1 MATMTDDL
9 PASDGARHDEE
20 AVNTPR
26 MTGTRVL
33 PPQDITR
40 FSAETPDIAAESYPA
55 DDDDAGPSH
64 SQVDEVEEDEGSAPA
79 TVGDV
84 GGPEAPEEKS
94 PTGEGPADV
103 DERAASSAE
112 GSEEAE
118 PGSAEP
124 EAEESEEVEPEAEES
139 EEVEPEAE
147 ESEEV
152 EPEKAE
158 VEPGAESGSVEAVD
172 EDRDSE
178 PEAVEGGEEAGS
190 CEPEETKS
198 GSAEPEPGDSEETES
213 EAEES
218 EEAEPEE
225 TESGSVEAVDE
236 DRDSE
241 PEAVEGGEEAG
252 SCEPEEPGSE
262 AEDSEETE
270 SGSAEPE
277 PGDSEET
284 ESGSA
289 EPEPGD
295 SEEAESEAEESEEAE
310 PEKTESGSAEPEP
323 GDSEE
328 AESEAEESEE
338 AEPEETESGSVEA
351 VDEDRDS
358 QTAEDDEAAEVPGE
372 GEEEAGASE
381 DRDEAIAPPVDE
393 TLAAMS
399 AATPAEPAAALSAAD
414 AMSAQTPAEP
424 AAALSAADAMSAATP
439 ADAVSPTDDAP
450 GDSEDG
456 EPTAPALAG
465 VLSKIKEALTALVH
479 GHPSRGMLACVIGAG
494 LLVLIW
500 GGAAVA
506 TTQHVFSGTVV
517 SGVDVGGMSPDE
529 ARQTVDDR
537 VATMLAQ
544 PVTLTVGD
552 LTDTLVPADSG
563 VSVDADATVDQLVGP
578 TINPV
583 TIIQRLR
590 GIDVNAV
597 TSVDADELTIAL
609 NSRLDT
615 LAVGTADAVVTLD
628 GTTPVVTPGST
639 GTGLNVAASVMTLS
653 TRWPL
658 GLQTIALTDGVA
670 EPAITDADA
679 RSFVDSVLTPLLCGD
694 LTITA
699 AGTDAERTATGTQL
713 VLTPAQIAALTTID
727 TTDGK
732 LSAVLDSQGLHD
744 AIIASMGRIE
754 TQAVNAGWTIDGSAT
769 GAASARP
776 QFVQPVSGEGIDMD
790 ALTRGLLDAS
800 ASGSTPADRT
810 VALPMT
816 VLEPEI
822 DMPESDW
829 GITEVVG
836 EYSTPFTSQ
845 YGRDQNLIRGAE
857 QMNNQVVMPGQT
869 FSVEEALGPVDYDHG
884 FTDAGV
890 VSNGEHV
897 DALGGGLS
905 QIGTTM
911 FNVGFEAGMDDVEH
925 HPHSYYFDRYPAGR
939 EATIWTGQKDVKF
952 ANSTPYAA
960 LIQSW
965 VSDGEVHAR
974 IWSTHYYDVSIT
986 DSGRYNNRPIQT
998 VTRSGAGCEAY
1009 SGGNPGFDIEVT
1021 RTRKAPDKTVP
1032 DDVLTTTYDADNNI
1046 QCSSGETGA
1055 TGGGTSGAGTG
1066 NRPTGSDQSSPST
1079 PGRSSGA
1086 DGQAPATT
1094 NRQPATSGQQGRGT
1108 GQSTGQAPATT
1119 DRQQPATTEEQQP
1132 AAPSGDQGANSGAN
1146 SGANNS
1152 GANSGT
1158 DSDANAGEGQG
1169 GRRAN

>member
-124 EAEESEEVEPEAEES
+124 EAEESEEVEPE
-139 EEVEPEAE
+139 
-147 ESEEV
+147 
-152 EPEKAE
+152 KAE

-172 EDRDSE
+172 GDRDSE
-178 PEAVEGGEEAGS
+178 SEAVEGGEEAGS
-190 CEPEETKS
+190 CEPEE
-198 GSAEPEPGDSEETES
+198 
-213 EAEES
+213 
-218 EEAEPEE
+218 
-225 TESGSVEAVDE
+225 
-236 DRDSE
+236 
-241 PEAVEGGEEAG
+241 
-252 SCEPEEPGSE
+252 
-262 AEDSEETE
+262 
-270 SGSAEPE
+270 
-277 PGDSEET
+277 
-284 ESGSA
+284 
-289 EPEPGD
+289 
-295 SEEAESEAEESEEAE
+295 
-310 PEKTESGSAEPEP
+310 TESGSAEPEP

-1046 QCSSGETGA
+1046 QCSSGETGT

>member
-94 PTGEGPADV
+94 PTGEGSADV

-124 EAEESEEVEPEAEES
+124 EAEESEET
-139 EEVEPEAE
+139 EPEAE

-158 VEPGAESGSVEAVD
+158 VEPGA
-172 EDRDSE
+172 
-178 PEAVEGGEEAGS
+178 
-190 CEPEETKS
+190 
-198 GSAEPEPGDSEETES
+198 
-213 EAEES
+213 
-218 EEAEPEE
+218 
-225 TESGSVEAVDE
+225 
-236 DRDSE
+236 
-241 PEAVEGGEEAG
+241 
-252 SCEPEEPGSE
+252 
-262 AEDSEETE
+262 
-270 SGSAEPE
+270 
-277 PGDSEET
+277 
-284 ESGSA
+284 
-289 EPEPGD
+289 
-295 SEEAESEAEESEEAE
+295 
-310 PEKTESGSAEPEP
+310 
-323 GDSEE
+323 
-328 AESEAEESEE
+328 
-338 AEPEETESGSVEA
+338 ESGSVEA

-1119 DRQQPATTEEQQP
+1119 DRQQPA
-1132 AAPSGDQGANSGAN
+1132 APSGDQGANSGAN

>member
-40 FSAETPDIAAESYPA
+40 FSAETPDIAAESYSA

-124 EAEESEEVEPEAEES
+124 EAEESEEVEPE
-139 EEVEPEAE
+139 
-147 ESEEV
+147 
-152 EPEKAE
+152 KAE

-172 EDRDSE
+172 GDRDSE
-178 PEAVEGGEEAGS
+178 SEAVEGGEEAGS
-190 CEPEETKS
+190 CEPEET
-198 GSAEPEPGDSEETES
+198 E
-213 EAEES
+213 
-218 EEAEPEE
+218 
-225 TESGSVEAVDE
+225 
-236 DRDSE
+236 
-241 PEAVEGGEEAG
+241 
-252 SCEPEEPGSE
+252 
-262 AEDSEETE
+262 
-270 SGSAEPE
+270 
-277 PGDSEET
+277 SEET

-295 SEEAESEAEESEEAE
+295 SEEAESEAEESEEVE
-310 PEKTESGSAEPEP
+310 LEK
-323 GDSEE
+323 

-393 TLAAMS
+393 TLA
-399 AATPAEPAAALSAAD
+399 

>member
-139 EEVEPEAE
+139 EEVEPE
-147 ESEEV
+147 
-152 EPEKAE
+152 KAE
-158 VEPGAESGSVEAVD
+158 VEPGA
-172 EDRDSE
+172 
-178 PEAVEGGEEAGS
+178 
-190 CEPEETKS
+190 
-198 GSAEPEPGDSEETES
+198 
-213 EAEES
+213 
-218 EEAEPEE
+218 
-225 TESGSVEAVDE
+225 ESGSVEAVDE

-277 PGDSEET
+277 PGDSEE
-284 ESGSA
+284 
-289 EPEPGD
+289 
-295 SEEAESEAEESEEAE
+295 AESEAEESEEVELEKAE
-310 PEKTESGSAEPEP
+310 VEPGAESGSVEPEP

-328 AESEAEESEE
+328 T
-338 AEPEETESGSVEA
+338 EPEETESGSVEA

-358 QTAEDDEAAEVPGE
+358 QTAEDDEAAEVPGG

>member
-40 FSAETPDIAAESYPA
+40 FSAETPDIAAESYSA

-64 SQVDEVEEDEGSAPA
+64 SQVDEVEEDEGSAPV

-84 GGPEAPEEKS
+84 EGPEAPEEKS

-118 PGSAEP
+118 PGST
-124 EAEESEEVEPEAEES
+124 
-139 EEVEPEAE
+139 EPEAE

-172 EDRDSE
+172 GDRDSE
-178 PEAVEGGEEAGS
+178 SEAVEGGEEAGS
-190 CEPEETKS
+190 CEPEETESEETES
-198 GSAEPEPGDSEETES
+198 GSAEPEPGDSEEAES

-218 EEAEPEE
+218 EEVELEKAEVEPGAESGSVEPEPGDSEETEPEE

-270 SGSAEPE
+270 S
-277 PGDSEET
+277 
-284 ESGSA
+284 
-289 EPEPGD
+289 
-295 SEEAESEAEESEEAE
+295 EAEESEEVELEKAE
-310 PEKTESGSAEPEP
+310 VEPGAESGSVEPEP
-323 GDSEE
+323 GG
-328 AESEAEESEE
+328 SEE

>member
-40 FSAETPDIAAESYPA
+40 FSAETPDIAAESYSA

-124 EAEESEEVEPEAEES
+124 EAEESEEVEPE
-139 EEVEPEAE
+139 
-147 ESEEV
+147 
-152 EPEKAE
+152 KAE

-172 EDRDSE
+172 GDRDSE
-178 PEAVEGGEEAGS
+178 SEAVEGGEEAGS
-190 CEPEETKS
+190 CEPEET
-198 GSAEPEPGDSEETES
+198 E
-213 EAEES
+213 
-218 EEAEPEE
+218 
-225 TESGSVEAVDE
+225 
-236 DRDSE
+236 
-241 PEAVEGGEEAG
+241 
-252 SCEPEEPGSE
+252 
-262 AEDSEETE
+262 SEETE

-277 PGDSEET
+277 PGDSEEAESEAEESEEAEPEKT

-399 AATPAEPAAALSAAD
+399 AA
-414 AMSAQTPAEP
+414 TPAEP

-1119 DRQQPATTEEQQP
+1119 DRQQPA
-1132 AAPSGDQGANSGAN
+1132 APSGDQGANSGAN

>member
-40 FSAETPDIAAESYPA
+40 FSAETPDIAAESYSA

-64 SQVDEVEEDEGSAPA
+64 SQVDEVEEDEGSAPV

-84 GGPEAPEEKS
+84 EGPEAPEEKS

-124 EAEESEEVEPEAEES
+124 EAEESEEVEPE
-139 EEVEPEAE
+139 
-147 ESEEV
+147 
-152 EPEKAE
+152 KAE
-158 VEPGAESGSVEAVD
+158 VEPGAESGSVEP
-172 EDRDSE
+172 EPGGSEETEPEPGDSE
-178 PEAVEGGEEAGS
+178 ET
-190 CEPEETKS
+190 EPEEPGSEAEDSEETES

-225 TESGSVEAVDE
+225 TESGS
-236 DRDSE
+236 
-241 PEAVEGGEEAG
+241 
-252 SCEPEEPGSE
+252 
-262 AEDSEETE
+262 
-270 SGSAEPE
+270 
-277 PGDSEET
+277 
-284 ESGSA
+284 A

-295 SEEAESEAEESEEAE
+295 SEEAESEAEESEEVELEKAE
-310 PEKTESGSAEPEP
+310 VEPGAESGSVEPEP
-323 GDSEE
+323 GD
-328 AESEAEESEE
+328 SEE

>member
-40 FSAETPDIAAESYPA
+40 FSAETPDIAAESYSA

-118 PGSAEP
+118 PGST
-124 EAEESEEVEPEAEES
+124 
-139 EEVEPEAE
+139 EPEAE

-172 EDRDSE
+172 GDRDSE
-178 PEAVEGGEEAGS
+178 SEAVEGGEEAGS
-190 CEPEETKS
+190 CEPEET
-198 GSAEPEPGDSEETES
+198 E
-213 EAEES
+213 
-218 EEAEPEE
+218 
-225 TESGSVEAVDE
+225 
-236 DRDSE
+236 
-241 PEAVEGGEEAG
+241 
-252 SCEPEEPGSE
+252 
-262 AEDSEETE
+262 SEETE

-295 SEEAESEAEESEEAE
+295 SEEAESEAEESEEVELEKAE
-310 PEKTESGSAEPEP
+310 VEP
-323 GDSEE
+323 G
-328 AESEAEESEE
+328 A
-338 AEPEETESGSVEA
+338 ESGSVEA

-727 TTDGK
+727 ATDGK

>member
-40 FSAETPDIAAESYPA
+40 FSAETPDIAAESYSA

-64 SQVDEVEEDEGSAPA
+64 SQVDEVEEDEGSAPV

-84 GGPEAPEEKS
+84 EGPEAPEEKS

-124 EAEESEEVEPEAEES
+124 EAEESEEVEPE
-139 EEVEPEAE
+139 
-147 ESEEV
+147 
-152 EPEKAE
+152 KAE
-158 VEPGAESGSVEAVD
+158 VEPGAESGSVEP
-172 EDRDSE
+172 E
-178 PEAVEGGEEAGS
+178 PGGS
-190 CEPEETKS
+190 EET
-198 GSAEPEPGDSEETES
+198 EPEPGDSEET
-213 EAEES
+213 
-218 EEAEPEE
+218 EPEE

-252 SCEPEEPGSE
+252 SCEPEEPGSK

-270 SGSAEPE
+270 S
-277 PGDSEET
+277 
-284 ESGSA
+284 
-289 EPEPGD
+289 
-295 SEEAESEAEESEEAE
+295 EAEESEEVELEKAE
-310 PEKTESGSAEPEP
+310 VEPGAESGSVEPEP
-323 GDSEE
+323 GG
-328 AESEAEESEE
+328 SEE

>member
-139 EEVEPEAE
+139 EEVEPE
-147 ESEEV
+147 
-152 EPEKAE
+152 KAE

-225 TESGSVEAVDE
+225 TESGS
-236 DRDSE
+236 
-241 PEAVEGGEEAG
+241 
-252 SCEPEEPGSE
+252 
-262 AEDSEETE
+262 
-270 SGSAEPE
+270 AEPE

-284 ESGSA
+284 
-289 EPEPGD
+289 
-295 SEEAESEAEESEEAE
+295 
-310 PEKTESGSAEPEP
+310 
-323 GDSEE
+323 
-328 AESEAEESEE
+328 
-338 AEPEETESGSVEA
+338 EPEETESGSVEA

>member
-40 FSAETPDIAAESYPA
+40 FSAETPDIAAESYSA

-124 EAEESEEVEPEAEES
+124 EAEESEEVEPE
-139 EEVEPEAE
+139 
-147 ESEEV
+147 
-152 EPEKAE
+152 KAE

-172 EDRDSE
+172 GDRDSE
-178 PEAVEGGEEAGS
+178 SEAVEGGEEAGS
-190 CEPEETKS
+190 CEPEET
-198 GSAEPEPGDSEETES
+198 
-213 EAEES
+213 ES
-218 EEAEPEE
+218 EE
-225 TESGSVEAVDE
+225 
-236 DRDSE
+236 
-241 PEAVEGGEEAG
+241 
-252 SCEPEEPGSE
+252 
-262 AEDSEETE
+262 
-270 SGSAEPE
+270 
-277 PGDSEET
+277 
-284 ESGSA
+284 
-289 EPEPGD
+289 
-295 SEEAESEAEESEEAE
+295 
-310 PEKTESGSAEPEP
+310 TESGSAEPEP

-439 ADAVSPTDDAP
+439 ADAMSPTDDAP

>member
-40 FSAETPDIAAESYPA
+40 FSAETPDIAAESYSA

-124 EAEESEEVEPEAEES
+124 EAEESEEVEPE
-139 EEVEPEAE
+139 
-147 ESEEV
+147 
-152 EPEKAE
+152 KAE

-172 EDRDSE
+172 GDRDSE
-178 PEAVEGGEEAGS
+178 SEAVEGGEEAGS
-190 CEPEETKS
+190 CEPEET
-198 GSAEPEPGDSEETES
+198 E
-213 EAEES
+213 
-218 EEAEPEE
+218 
-225 TESGSVEAVDE
+225 
-236 DRDSE
+236 
-241 PEAVEGGEEAG
+241 
-252 SCEPEEPGSE
+252 
-262 AEDSEETE
+262 
-270 SGSAEPE
+270 
-277 PGDSEET
+277 SEET

>member
-40 FSAETPDIAAESYPA
+40 FSAETPDIAAESYSA

-118 PGSAEP
+118 PGST
-124 EAEESEEVEPEAEES
+124 
-139 EEVEPEAE
+139 EPEAE

-172 EDRDSE
+172 GDRDSE
-178 PEAVEGGEEAGS
+178 SEAVEGGEEAGS
-190 CEPEETKS
+190 CEPEET
-198 GSAEPEPGDSEETES
+198 ES
-213 EAEES
+213 
-218 EEAEPEE
+218 
-225 TESGSVEAVDE
+225 
-236 DRDSE
+236 
-241 PEAVEGGEEAG
+241 
-252 SCEPEEPGSE
+252 
-262 AEDSEETE
+262 
-270 SGSAEPE
+270 
-277 PGDSEET
+277 
-284 ESGSA
+284 
-289 EPEPGD
+289 
-295 SEEAESEAEESEEAE
+295 
-310 PEKTESGSAEPEP
+310 
-323 GDSEE
+323 
-328 AESEAEESEE
+328 
-338 AEPEETESGSVEA
+338 EETESGSVEA

-399 AATPAEPAAALSAAD
+399 AA
-414 AMSAQTPAEP
+414 TPAEP

>member
-40 FSAETPDIAAESYPA
+40 FSAETPDIAAESYSA

-118 PGSAEP
+118 PGST
-124 EAEESEEVEPEAEES
+124 
-139 EEVEPEAE
+139 EPEAE

-172 EDRDSE
+172 GDRDSE
-178 PEAVEGGEEAGS
+178 SEAVEGGEEAGS
-190 CEPEETKS
+190 CEPEET
-198 GSAEPEPGDSEETES
+198 
-213 EAEES
+213 ES
-218 EEAEPEE
+218 EE
-225 TESGSVEAVDE
+225 
-236 DRDSE
+236 
-241 PEAVEGGEEAG
+241 
-252 SCEPEEPGSE
+252 
-262 AEDSEETE
+262 
-270 SGSAEPE
+270 
-277 PGDSEET
+277 
-284 ESGSA
+284 
-289 EPEPGD
+289 
-295 SEEAESEAEESEEAE
+295 
-310 PEKTESGSAEPEP
+310 TESGSAEPEP

-399 AATPAEPAAALSAAD
+399 AA
-414 AMSAQTPAEP
+414 TPAEP

>member
-118 PGSAEP
+118 PGST
-124 EAEESEEVEPEAEES
+124 
-139 EEVEPEAE
+139 EPEAE

-172 EDRDSE
+172 GDRDSE
-178 PEAVEGGEEAGS
+178 SEAVEGGEEAGS
-190 CEPEETKS
+190 CEPEET
-198 GSAEPEPGDSEETES
+198 
-213 EAEES
+213 ES
-218 EEAEPEE
+218 EE
-225 TESGSVEAVDE
+225 
-236 DRDSE
+236 
-241 PEAVEGGEEAG
+241 
-252 SCEPEEPGSE
+252 
-262 AEDSEETE
+262 
-270 SGSAEPE
+270 
-277 PGDSEET
+277 
-284 ESGSA
+284 
-289 EPEPGD
+289 
-295 SEEAESEAEESEEAE
+295 
-310 PEKTESGSAEPEP
+310 TESGSAEPEP

-338 AEPEETESGSVEA
+338 AEPEETESGSAEA

-399 AATPAEPAAALSAAD
+399 AA
-414 AMSAQTPAEP
+414 TPAEP

>member
-40 FSAETPDIAAESYPA
+40 FSAETPDIAAESYSA

-124 EAEESEEVEPEAEES
+124 EAEESEEVEPE
-139 EEVEPEAE
+139 
-147 ESEEV
+147 
-152 EPEKAE
+152 KAE
-158 VEPGAESGSVEAVD
+158 VEPGAESGSVEP
-172 EDRDSE
+172 EPGDSE
-178 PEAVEGGEEAGS
+178 
-190 CEPEETKS
+190 ET
-198 GSAEPEPGDSEETES
+198 EPEPGDSEETEP
-213 EAEES
+213 EPGDS

-262 AEDSEETE
+262 AEESEETE
-270 SGSAEPE
+270 P
-277 PGDSEET
+277 
-284 ESGSA
+284 
-289 EPEPGD
+289 
-295 SEEAESEAEESEEAE
+295 EAEESEEVQ
-310 PEKTESGSAEPEP
+310 PEKAEVEP
-323 GDSEE
+323 G
-328 AESEAEESEE
+328 A
-338 AEPEETESGSVEA
+338 ESGSVEA

-414 AMSAQTPAEP
+414 AMSA
-424 AAALSAADAMSAATP
+424 ATP
-439 ADAVSPTDDAP
+439 ADAMSPTDDAP

>member
-124 EAEESEEVEPEAEES
+124 EAEESEEVEL
-139 EEVEPEAE
+139 
-147 ESEEV
+147 
-152 EPEKAE
+152 EKAE
-158 VEPGAESGSVEAVD
+158 VEPGAESGSVE
-172 EDRDSE
+172 
-178 PEAVEGGEEAGS
+178 
-190 CEPEETKS
+190 
-198 GSAEPEPGDSEETES
+198 PEPGDSEET
-213 EAEES
+213 
-218 EEAEPEE
+218 
-225 TESGSVEAVDE
+225 
-236 DRDSE
+236 
-241 PEAVEGGEEAG
+241 
-252 SCEPEEPGSE
+252 
-262 AEDSEETE
+262 
-270 SGSAEPE
+270 
-277 PGDSEET
+277 
-284 ESGSA
+284 
-289 EPEPGD
+289 
-295 SEEAESEAEESEEAE
+295 
-310 PEKTESGSAEPEP
+310 
-323 GDSEE
+323 
-328 AESEAEESEE
+328 
-338 AEPEETESGSVEA
+338 EPEETESGSVEA

-399 AATPAEPAAALSAAD
+399 AA
-414 AMSAQTPAEP
+414 TPAEP

-679 RSFVDSVLTPLLCGD
+679 RSFVDSVLTPLLCDD

>member
-124 EAEESEEVEPEAEES
+124 EAEESEET
-139 EEVEPEAE
+139 EPEAE

-158 VEPGAESGSVEAVD
+158 VEPGA
-172 EDRDSE
+172 
-178 PEAVEGGEEAGS
+178 
-190 CEPEETKS
+190 
-198 GSAEPEPGDSEETES
+198 
-213 EAEES
+213 
-218 EEAEPEE
+218 
-225 TESGSVEAVDE
+225 ESGSVEAVDE

-284 ESGSA
+284 ES
-289 EPEPGD
+289 
-295 SEEAESEAEESEEAE
+295 EAEESEEAE
-310 PEKTESGSAEPEP
+310 PEETESGSAEPEP

-338 AEPEETESGSVEA
+338 VEPEKAEVEPGAESGSVEA

>member
-40 FSAETPDIAAESYPA
+40 FSAETPDIAAESYSA

-124 EAEESEEVEPEAEES
+124 EAEESEEVEPE
-139 EEVEPEAE
+139 
-147 ESEEV
+147 
-152 EPEKAE
+152 KAE

-172 EDRDSE
+172 GDRDSE
-178 PEAVEGGEEAGS
+178 SEAVEGGEEAGS
-190 CEPEETKS
+190 CEPEE
-198 GSAEPEPGDSEETES
+198 AE
-213 EAEES
+213 
-218 EEAEPEE
+218 
-225 TESGSVEAVDE
+225 
-236 DRDSE
+236 
-241 PEAVEGGEEAG
+241 
-252 SCEPEEPGSE
+252 
-262 AEDSEETE
+262 
-270 SGSAEPE
+270 
-277 PGDSEET
+277 SEET

-310 PEKTESGSAEPEP
+310 PEETESGSAEPEP

>member
-94 PTGEGPADV
+94 PTGEGSADV

-124 EAEESEEVEPEAEES
+124 EAEESEET
-139 EEVEPEAE
+139 EPEAE

-158 VEPGAESGSVEAVD
+158 VEPGAESGSVEP
-172 EDRDSE
+172 EPGDSE
-178 PEAVEGGEEAGS
+178 ET
-190 CEPEETKS
+190 EPEPGDSEE
-198 GSAEPEPGDSEETES
+198 AEPEPGDSEE
-213 EAEES
+213 AEPEPGDS

-277 PGDSEET
+277 PGDSEE
-284 ESGSA
+284 
-289 EPEPGD
+289 
-295 SEEAESEAEESEEAE
+295 AESEAEESEETE
-310 PEKTESGSAEPEP
+310 P
-323 GDSEE
+323 
-328 AESEAEESEE
+328 EAEESEE
-338 AEPEETESGSVEA
+338 VEPEKAEVEPGAESGSVEA

-1046 QCSSGETGA
+1046 QCSSGETGT

-1152 GANSGT
+1152 SANSGT

>member
-124 EAEESEEVEPEAEES
+124 EAEESEEVEPE
-139 EEVEPEAE
+139 
-147 ESEEV
+147 
-152 EPEKAE
+152 KAE

-172 EDRDSE
+172 GDRDSE
-178 PEAVEGGEEAGS
+178 SEAVEGGEEAGS
-190 CEPEETKS
+190 CEPEET
-198 GSAEPEPGDSEETES
+198 
-213 EAEES
+213 ES
-218 EEAEPEE
+218 EE
-225 TESGSVEAVDE
+225 
-236 DRDSE
+236 
-241 PEAVEGGEEAG
+241 
-252 SCEPEEPGSE
+252 
-262 AEDSEETE
+262 
-270 SGSAEPE
+270 
-277 PGDSEET
+277 
-284 ESGSA
+284 
-289 EPEPGD
+289 
-295 SEEAESEAEESEEAE
+295 
-310 PEKTESGSAEPEP
+310 TESGSAEPEP

-699 AGTDAERTATGTQL
+699 AGTDAEWTATGTQL

>member
-40 FSAETPDIAAESYPA
+40 FSAETPDIAAESYSA

-64 SQVDEVEEDEGSAPA
+64 SQVDEVEEDEGSAPV

-84 GGPEAPEEKS
+84 EGPEAPEEKS

-124 EAEESEEVEPEAEES
+124 EAEESEEVEPE
-139 EEVEPEAE
+139 
-147 ESEEV
+147 
-152 EPEKAE
+152 KAE
-158 VEPGAESGSVEAVD
+158 VEPGAESGSVEP
-172 EDRDSE
+172 E
-178 PEAVEGGEEAGS
+178 PGGS
-190 CEPEETKS
+190 EET
-198 GSAEPEPGDSEETES
+198 EPEPGDSEET
-213 EAEES
+213 
-218 EEAEPEE
+218 EPEE

-270 SGSAEPE
+270 S
-277 PGDSEET
+277 
-284 ESGSA
+284 
-289 EPEPGD
+289 
-295 SEEAESEAEESEEAE
+295 EAEESEEVELEKAE
-310 PEKTESGSAEPEP
+310 VEPGAESGSVEPEP
-323 GDSEE
+323 GG
-328 AESEAEESEE
+328 SEE

-1158 DSDANAGEGQG
+1158 DSDANAGEGA
-1169 GRRAN
+1169 RRP

>member
-64 SQVDEVEEDEGSAPA
+64 SQVDEVEEDEGSAPV

-84 GGPEAPEEKS
+84 EGPEAPEEKS

-124 EAEESEEVEPEAEES
+124 EAEESEEVEPE
-139 EEVEPEAE
+139 
-147 ESEEV
+147 
-152 EPEKAE
+152 KAE
-158 VEPGAESGSVEAVD
+158 VEPGAESGSVEP
-172 EDRDSE
+172 E
-178 PEAVEGGEEAGS
+178 PGGS
-190 CEPEETKS
+190 EET
-198 GSAEPEPGDSEETES
+198 EPEPGDSEET
-213 EAEES
+213 
-218 EEAEPEE
+218 EPEE

-270 SGSAEPE
+270 S
-277 PGDSEET
+277 
-284 ESGSA
+284 
-289 EPEPGD
+289 
-295 SEEAESEAEESEEAE
+295 EAEESEEVELEKAE
-310 PEKTESGSAEPEP
+310 VEPGAESGSVEPEP
-323 GDSEE
+323 GG
-328 AESEAEESEE
+328 SEE

-1158 DSDANAGEGQG
+1158 DSDANAGEGA
-1169 GRRAN
+1169 RRP

>member
-94 PTGEGPADV
+94 PTGEGSADV

-124 EAEESEEVEPEAEES
+124 EAEESEET
-139 EEVEPEAE
+139 EPEAE

-158 VEPGAESGSVEAVD
+158 VEPGAESGSVEP
-172 EDRDSE
+172 EPGDSE
-178 PEAVEGGEEAGS
+178 
-190 CEPEETKS
+190 ET
-198 GSAEPEPGDSEETES
+198 EPEPGDSEETEPEPGDS
-213 EAEES
+213 EEAEPEPGDSEEAEPEPGDS

-277 PGDSEET
+277 PGDSEE
-284 ESGSA
+284 
-289 EPEPGD
+289 
-295 SEEAESEAEESEEAE
+295 AESEAEESEETE
-310 PEKTESGSAEPEP
+310 P
-323 GDSEE
+323 
-328 AESEAEESEE
+328 EAEESEE
-338 AEPEETESGSVEA
+338 VEPEKAEVEPGAESGSVEA

-1046 QCSSGETGA
+1046 QCSSGETGT

-1152 GANSGT
+1152 SANSGT

>member
-40 FSAETPDIAAESYPA
+40 FSAETPDIAAESYSA

-124 EAEESEEVEPEAEES
+124 EAEESEEVEPE
-139 EEVEPEAE
+139 
-147 ESEEV
+147 
-152 EPEKAE
+152 KAE

-190 CEPEETKS
+190 CEPEET
-198 GSAEPEPGDSEETES
+198 E
-213 EAEES
+213 
-218 EEAEPEE
+218 
-225 TESGSVEAVDE
+225 
-236 DRDSE
+236 
-241 PEAVEGGEEAG
+241 
-252 SCEPEEPGSE
+252 
-262 AEDSEETE
+262 
-270 SGSAEPE
+270 
-277 PGDSEET
+277 SEET

-727 TTDGK
+727 ATDGK

>member
-40 FSAETPDIAAESYPA
+40 FSAETPDIAVESYPA

-64 SQVDEVEEDEGSAPA
+64 SQVDEVEEDEGSAPV

-84 GGPEAPEEKS
+84 EGPEAPEEKS

-124 EAEESEEVEPEAEES
+124 EAEESEEVEPE
-139 EEVEPEAE
+139 
-147 ESEEV
+147 
-152 EPEKAE
+152 KAE

-172 EDRDSE
+172 GDRDSE

-218 EEAEPEE
+218 EETEPEE

-262 AEDSEETE
+262 AGDSEETE

-277 PGDSEET
+277 PGDSEETESEAEESEEAEPEET

-295 SEEAESEAEESEEAE
+295 SEEAESEAEESEEVELEKAE
-310 PEKTESGSAEPEP
+310 VEPGAESGSVEPEP
-323 GDSEE
+323 GD
-328 AESEAEESEE
+328 SEE

-399 AATPAEPAAALSAAD
+399 AA
-414 AMSAQTPAEP
+414 TPAEP

-1055 TGGGTSGAGTG
+1055 TGAGTSGAGTG

>member
-64 SQVDEVEEDEGSAPA
+64 SQVDEVEEDEGSAPV

-84 GGPEAPEEKS
+84 EGPEAPEEKS

-124 EAEESEEVEPEAEES
+124 EAEESEE
-139 EEVEPEAE
+139 
-147 ESEEV
+147 
-152 EPEKAE
+152 
-158 VEPGAESGSVEAVD
+158 
-172 EDRDSE
+172 
-178 PEAVEGGEEAGS
+178 
-190 CEPEETKS
+190 
-198 GSAEPEPGDSEETES
+198 TES

-218 EEAEPEE
+218 EETEPEE

-270 SGSAEPE
+270 SGSV
-277 PGDSEET
+277 
-284 ESGSA
+284 

-295 SEEAESEAEESEEAE
+295 SEEAESEAEESEEVE
-310 PEKTESGSAEPEP
+310 PEETESGSVEPEP

-338 AEPEETESGSVEA
+338 VEPEETESGSVEPEPGDSEEAEPEETESGWVEA

-800 ASGSTPADRT
+800 ASGSTPADRA

>member
-139 EEVEPEAE
+139 EEVEPE
-147 ESEEV
+147 
-152 EPEKAE
+152 KAE

-225 TESGSVEAVDE
+225 TESGS
-236 DRDSE
+236 
-241 PEAVEGGEEAG
+241 
-252 SCEPEEPGSE
+252 
-262 AEDSEETE
+262 
-270 SGSAEPE
+270 
-277 PGDSEET
+277 
-284 ESGSA
+284 A

-295 SEEAESEAEESEEAE
+295 SEEAESEAEESEEVELEKAE
-310 PEKTESGSAEPEP
+310 VEPGAESGSVEPEP

-328 AESEAEESEE
+328 T
-338 AEPEETESGSVEA
+338 EPEETESGSVEA

-358 QTAEDDEAAEVPGE
+358 QTAEDDEAAEVPGG

-399 AATPAEPAAALSAAD
+399 AA
-414 AMSAQTPAEP
+414 TPAEP

>member
-40 FSAETPDIAAESYPA
+40 FSAETPDIAAESYSA

-118 PGSAEP
+118 PGST
-124 EAEESEEVEPEAEES
+124 
-139 EEVEPEAE
+139 EPEAE

-172 EDRDSE
+172 GDRDSE
-178 PEAVEGGEEAGS
+178 SEAVEGGEEAGS
-190 CEPEETKS
+190 CEPEET
-198 GSAEPEPGDSEETES
+198 
-213 EAEES
+213 ES
-218 EEAEPEE
+218 EE
-225 TESGSVEAVDE
+225 
-236 DRDSE
+236 
-241 PEAVEGGEEAG
+241 
-252 SCEPEEPGSE
+252 
-262 AEDSEETE
+262 
-270 SGSAEPE
+270 
-277 PGDSEET
+277 
-284 ESGSA
+284 
-289 EPEPGD
+289 
-295 SEEAESEAEESEEAE
+295 
-310 PEKTESGSAEPEP
+310 TESGSAEPEP

>member
-118 PGSAEP
+118 PGST
-124 EAEESEEVEPEAEES
+124 
-139 EEVEPEAE
+139 EPEAE

-172 EDRDSE
+172 GDRDSE
-178 PEAVEGGEEAGS
+178 SEAVEGGEEAGS
-190 CEPEETKS
+190 CEPEET
-198 GSAEPEPGDSEETES
+198 
-213 EAEES
+213 ES
-218 EEAEPEE
+218 EE
-225 TESGSVEAVDE
+225 
-236 DRDSE
+236 
-241 PEAVEGGEEAG
+241 
-252 SCEPEEPGSE
+252 
-262 AEDSEETE
+262 
-270 SGSAEPE
+270 
-277 PGDSEET
+277 
-284 ESGSA
+284 
-289 EPEPGD
+289 
-295 SEEAESEAEESEEAE
+295 
-310 PEKTESGSAEPEP
+310 TESGSAEPEP

>member
-190 CEPEETKS
+190 CEPEE
-198 GSAEPEPGDSEETES
+198 
-213 EAEES
+213 
-218 EEAEPEE
+218 
-225 TESGSVEAVDE
+225 
-236 DRDSE
+236 
-241 PEAVEGGEEAG
+241 
-252 SCEPEEPGSE
+252 PGSE

-295 SEEAESEAEESEEAE
+295 SEEAESEAEESEEVELEKAE
-310 PEKTESGSAEPEP
+310 VEPGAESGSVEPEP

-328 AESEAEESEE
+328 T
-338 AEPEETESGSVEA
+338 EPEETESGSVEA

-399 AATPAEPAAALSAAD
+399 AA
-414 AMSAQTPAEP
+414 TPAEP

>member
-40 FSAETPDIAAESYPA
+40 FSAETPDIAAESYSA

-124 EAEESEEVEPEAEES
+124 EAEESEEVEPE
-139 EEVEPEAE
+139 
-147 ESEEV
+147 
-152 EPEKAE
+152 KAE

-172 EDRDSE
+172 GDRDSE
-178 PEAVEGGEEAGS
+178 SEAVEGGEEAGS
-190 CEPEETKS
+190 CEPEET
-198 GSAEPEPGDSEETES
+198 E
-213 EAEES
+213 
-218 EEAEPEE
+218 
-225 TESGSVEAVDE
+225 
-236 DRDSE
+236 
-241 PEAVEGGEEAG
+241 
-252 SCEPEEPGSE
+252 
-262 AEDSEETE
+262 
-270 SGSAEPE
+270 
-277 PGDSEET
+277 SEET

-399 AATPAEPAAALSAAD
+399 AA
-414 AMSAQTPAEP
+414 TPAEP

-590 GIDVNAV
+590 GINVNAV

>member
-40 FSAETPDIAAESYPA
+40 FSAETPDIAVESYPA

-64 SQVDEVEEDEGSAPA
+64 SQVDEVEEDEGSAPV

-84 GGPEAPEEKS
+84 EGPEAPEEKS

-124 EAEESEEVEPEAEES
+124 EAEESEEVEPE
-139 EEVEPEAE
+139 
-147 ESEEV
+147 
-152 EPEKAE
+152 KAE
-158 VEPGAESGSVEAVD
+158 VEPGAESGSVE
-172 EDRDSE
+172 
-178 PEAVEGGEEAGS
+178 
-190 CEPEETKS
+190 
-198 GSAEPEPGDSEETES
+198 PEPGDSEET
-213 EAEES
+213 
-218 EEAEPEE
+218 
-225 TESGSVEAVDE
+225 
-236 DRDSE
+236 
-241 PEAVEGGEEAG
+241 
-252 SCEPEEPGSE
+252 
-262 AEDSEETE
+262 
-270 SGSAEPE
+270 
-277 PGDSEET
+277 
-284 ESGSA
+284 
-289 EPEPGD
+289 
-295 SEEAESEAEESEEAE
+295 
-310 PEKTESGSAEPEP
+310 
-323 GDSEE
+323 
-328 AESEAEESEE
+328 
-338 AEPEETESGSVEA
+338 EPEETESGSVEA

-399 AATPAEPAAALSAAD
+399 AA
-414 AMSAQTPAEP
+414 TPAEP

>member
-1 MATMTDDL
+1 MATMPDDL

-94 PTGEGPADV
+94 PTGEGSADV

-139 EEVEPEAE
+139 EE
-147 ESEEV
+147 
-152 EPEKAE
+152 
-158 VEPGAESGSVEAVD
+158 
-172 EDRDSE
+172 
-178 PEAVEGGEEAGS
+178 
-190 CEPEETKS
+190 T
-198 GSAEPEPGDSEETES
+198 
-213 EAEES
+213 
-218 EEAEPEE
+218 EPEE

-262 AEDSEETE
+262 AEDSEET
-270 SGSAEPE
+270 
-277 PGDSEET
+277 
-284 ESGSA
+284 
-289 EPEPGD
+289 
-295 SEEAESEAEESEEAE
+295 
-310 PEKTESGSAEPEP
+310 
-323 GDSEE
+323 
-328 AESEAEESEE
+328 
-338 AEPEETESGSVEA
+338 EPEETESGSVEA

>member
-40 FSAETPDIAAESYPA
+40 FSAETPDIAAESYSA

-124 EAEESEEVEPEAEES
+124 EAEESEEVEPE
-139 EEVEPEAE
+139 
-147 ESEEV
+147 
-152 EPEKAE
+152 KAE

-172 EDRDSE
+172 GDRDSE
-178 PEAVEGGEEAGS
+178 SEAVEGGEEAGS
-190 CEPEETKS
+190 CEPEET
-198 GSAEPEPGDSEETES
+198 E
-213 EAEES
+213 
-218 EEAEPEE
+218 
-225 TESGSVEAVDE
+225 
-236 DRDSE
+236 
-241 PEAVEGGEEAG
+241 
-252 SCEPEEPGSE
+252 
-262 AEDSEETE
+262 
-270 SGSAEPE
+270 
-277 PGDSEET
+277 SEET

-399 AATPAEPAAALSAAD
+399 AA
-414 AMSAQTPAEP
+414 TPAEP

>member
-40 FSAETPDIAAESYPA
+40 FSAETPDIAAESYSA

-84 GGPEAPEEKS
+84 EGPEAPEEKS

-124 EAEESEEVEPEAEES
+124 EAEESEEVEPE
-139 EEVEPEAE
+139 
-147 ESEEV
+147 
-152 EPEKAE
+152 KAE
-158 VEPGAESGSVEAVD
+158 VEPGAESGSVEP
-172 EDRDSE
+172 E
-178 PEAVEGGEEAGS
+178 PGGS
-190 CEPEETKS
+190 EET
-198 GSAEPEPGDSEETES
+198 EPEPGDSEET
-213 EAEES
+213 
-218 EEAEPEE
+218 
-225 TESGSVEAVDE
+225 
-236 DRDSE
+236 
-241 PEAVEGGEEAG
+241 
-252 SCEPEEPGSE
+252 
-262 AEDSEETE
+262 
-270 SGSAEPE
+270 
-277 PGDSEET
+277 
-284 ESGSA
+284 
-289 EPEPGD
+289 
-295 SEEAESEAEESEEAE
+295 
-310 PEKTESGSAEPEP
+310 
-323 GDSEE
+323 
-328 AESEAEESEE
+328 
-338 AEPEETESGSVEA
+338 EPEETESGSVEA

-399 AATPAEPAAALSAAD
+399 AA
-414 AMSAQTPAEP
+414 TPAEP

-1158 DSDANAGEGQG
+1158 DSDANAGEGA
-1169 GRRAN
+1169 RRP

>member
-218 EEAEPEE
+218 EETEPEE

>member
-40 FSAETPDIAAESYPA
+40 FSAETPDIAAESYSA

-124 EAEESEEVEPEAEES
+124 EAEESEEVEPE
-139 EEVEPEAE
+139 
-147 ESEEV
+147 
-152 EPEKAE
+152 KAE
-158 VEPGAESGSVEAVD
+158 VEPGAESGSVE
-172 EDRDSE
+172 
-178 PEAVEGGEEAGS
+178 
-190 CEPEETKS
+190 
-198 GSAEPEPGDSEETES
+198 PEPGDSEET
-213 EAEES
+213 
-218 EEAEPEE
+218 
-225 TESGSVEAVDE
+225 
-236 DRDSE
+236 
-241 PEAVEGGEEAG
+241 
-252 SCEPEEPGSE
+252 
-262 AEDSEETE
+262 
-270 SGSAEPE
+270 
-277 PGDSEET
+277 
-284 ESGSA
+284 
-289 EPEPGD
+289 
-295 SEEAESEAEESEEAE
+295 
-310 PEKTESGSAEPEP
+310 
-323 GDSEE
+323 
-328 AESEAEESEE
+328 
-338 AEPEETESGSVEA
+338 EPEETESGSVEA

-399 AATPAEPAAALSAAD
+399 AA
-414 AMSAQTPAEP
+414 TPAEP

>member
-40 FSAETPDIAAESYPA
+40 FSAETPDIAAESYSA

-124 EAEESEEVEPEAEES
+124 EAEESEEVEPE
-139 EEVEPEAE
+139 
-147 ESEEV
+147 
-152 EPEKAE
+152 KAE

-172 EDRDSE
+172 GDRDSE
-178 PEAVEGGEEAGS
+178 SEAVEGGEEAGS
-190 CEPEETKS
+190 CEPEE
-198 GSAEPEPGDSEETES
+198 AE
-213 EAEES
+213 
-218 EEAEPEE
+218 
-225 TESGSVEAVDE
+225 
-236 DRDSE
+236 
-241 PEAVEGGEEAG
+241 
-252 SCEPEEPGSE
+252 
-262 AEDSEETE
+262 
-270 SGSAEPE
+270 
-277 PGDSEET
+277 SEET

>member
-190 CEPEETKS
+190 CEPEE
-198 GSAEPEPGDSEETES
+198 
-213 EAEES
+213 
-218 EEAEPEE
+218 
-225 TESGSVEAVDE
+225 
-236 DRDSE
+236 
-241 PEAVEGGEEAG
+241 
-252 SCEPEEPGSE
+252 PGSE
-262 AEDSEETE
+262 AE
-270 SGSAEPE
+270 
-277 PGDSEET
+277 DSEET

-295 SEEAESEAEESEEAE
+295 SEEAESEAEESEEVELEKAE
-310 PEKTESGSAEPEP
+310 VEPGAESGSVEPEP

-328 AESEAEESEE
+328 T
-338 AEPEETESGSVEA
+338 EPEETESGSVEA

-399 AATPAEPAAALSAAD
+399 AA
-414 AMSAQTPAEP
+414 TPAEP